1 MKCHGRNGEGNAD
14 RSYPVIAAQH
24 YGYLKR
30 EMDYIQ
36 RGVRGNSHPDM
47 VKAIKS
53 YSHLDIEAMAD
64 YLSRLP
70 DYRLSMA
77 ERKGK

>member
-1 MKCHGRNGEGNAD
+1 
-14 RSYPVIAAQH
+14 
-24 YGYLKR
+24 
-30 EMDYIQ
+30 MDYIQ

-47 VKAIKS
+47 VKAIRS

-70 DYRLSMA
+70 DYRQSMA